1 MSWLDID
8 PATQDECPIQ
18 AVHAGFWLKPDRLAG
33 GEIRPLKPSQTFSR
47 DPARMGRDN
56 GVFTALAGRNV
67 ANGPFSLVKIPIE
80 HNGHYAQ

>member
-47 DPARMGRDN
+47 DPARTGLDE
-56 GVFTALAGRNV
+56 GVFVALAGRNW
-67 ANGPFSLVKIPIE
+67 ARALFFQVKMPIE
-80 HNGHYAQ
+80 HNGH